1 MKLKSKVFTLTIGC
15 QQCGYAKKAASLPQL
30 AHRIHYSEKAV
41 QGVTGTAK
49 VSSRFP
55 LFGSGETNIKLH
67 LKLKCN
73 SSIPQHCKMTSSA
86 AGPSNQLTCK
96 AWACW
101 CSFTALNFETQLS
114 PTALTVWFQQF
125 TYEMHIQVWNGG
137 LGLETQEKNSL
148 QHFRVKQFFLP
159 ENQHFQ

>member
-1 MKLKSKVFTLTIGC
+1 MLYKNLTFLSVLDSTDMLVKQRHSSTQEQAGEAEK
-15 QQCGYAKKAASLPQL
+15 QGFHPHDHVKKAASLPQL

-55 LFGSGETNIKLH
+55 LFGSRETNIKFH

-96 AWACW
+96 A
-101 CSFTALNFETQLS
+101 
-114 PTALTVWFQQF
+114 
-125 TYEMHIQVWNGG
+125 
-137 LGLETQEKNSL
+137 
-148 QHFRVKQFFLP
+148 
-159 ENQHFQ
+159 